1 MDPFGDKTTS
11 DGLYFVSFSVVG
23 WIDVF
28 TRRSYQDILVESISF
43 CQKNKNLKI
52 YCYCIMPSHVHF
64 ISFSVN
70 GELSN
75 ILRDM
80 KAFTSKELIGA
91 IGENMQESRKEWL
104 MHQFQYFGGISPQKQ
119 TMQFW
124 QHSNH
129 PFYLYTDKIIQQ
141 KVNYIH
147 QNPVEACFVNHAH
160 ECPNGSLRERLSSA
174 NPESPIKLNERI

>member
-1 MDPFGDKTTS
+1 MSESYKTTS

-23 WIDVF
+23 WMDVF
-28 TRRSYQDILVESISF
+28 IRREYQNILVDSISF
-43 CQKNKNLKI
+43 CQANKNLKI

-64 ISFSVN
+64 ISYSEN

-80 KAFTSKELIGA
+80 KAYTSKELMKA
-91 IGENMQESRKEWL
+91 IGENMQESRKEWML
-104 MHQFQYFGGISPQKQ
+104 NQFQFFGKISPQKQ

-129 PFYLYTDKIIQQ
+129 PFFLYTNKMIQQ

-147 QNPVEACFVNHAH
+147 QNPVEAGFVNHAH
-160 ECPNGSLRERLSSA
+160 EWRLSSA

>member
-1 MDPFGDKTTS
+1 MSESYKTYS

-28 TRRSYQDILVESISF
+28 IRREYQNILIDSIAF

-64 ISFSVN
+64 ITYSEN

-75 ILRDM
+75 ILRDI
-80 KAFTSKELIGA
+80 KSFTSKKLIQS
-91 IGENMQESRKEWL
+91 IEENLQESRREWML
-104 MHQFQYFGGISPQKQ
+104 NQFKFYGKISPQKQ

-124 QHSNH
+124 KHDNH
-129 PFYLYTDKIIQQ
+129 PFFLYSNKLIQQ
-141 KVNYIH
+141 KVDYIH
-147 QNPVEACFVNHAH
+147 YNPVEAGFVNQPH
-160 ECPNGSLRERLSSA
+160 EWRLSSA
-174 NPESPIKLNERI
+174 NPETPIILSDRI